1 MLSSEG
7 LPRPVIRSATVT
19 RRFQKFLLVGAIGL
33 GVNQGALFALVDQAG
48 LAVAMASPIAIFLSM
63 IVTFTLNERWT
74 WHDRGQGRVL
84 HRALLYG
91 SINSG
96 GLLINWLTL
105 VSLHRIGPGLPDC
118 QPYRRWDCR
127 GLELQPESR
136 AHLAP
141 VIDMCRSAFVGTA
154 RLSVPGAAT
163 GLAYT
168 AGREAADSGRRVYS
182 SRRAGTV
189 RPPRLMK

>member
-7 LPRPVIRSATVT
+7 LSRPVVRPATIT

-33 GVNQGALFALVDQAG
+33 AVNQGALFALVDRAS

-74 WHDRGQGRVL
+74 WHDRGHGRIL

-105 VSLHRIGPGLPDC
+105 VSLDRIGLNYLIANLVGAGIAAVWNFSLNHALTW
-118 QPYRRWDCR
+118 RR
-127 GLELQPESR
+127 
-136 AHLAP
+136 
-141 VIDMCRSAFVGTA
+141 
-154 RLSVPGAAT
+154 
-163 GLAYT
+163 
-168 AGREAADSGRRVYS
+168 
-182 SRRAGTV
+182 
-189 RPPRLMK
+189 

>member
-7 LPRPVIRSATVT
+7 LSRPVVRPATIT

-33 GVNQGALFALVDQAG
+33 AVNQGALFALVDQAG

-74 WHDRGQGRVL
+74 WQDRGHGRIL

-105 VSLHRIGPGLPDC
+105 VSLEQIGLNYLVANLIGAGIAAVWNFSLNHSLTW
-118 QPYRRWDCR
+118 RR
-127 GLELQPESR
+127 
-136 AHLAP
+136 
-141 VIDMCRSAFVGTA
+141 
-154 RLSVPGAAT
+154 
-163 GLAYT
+163 
-168 AGREAADSGRRVYS
+168 
-182 SRRAGTV
+182 
-189 RPPRLMK
+189 

>member
-7 LPRPVIRSATVT
+7 LSRPVVRPATIT

-33 GVNQGALFALVDQAG
+33 AVNQGALFALVDQAG

-74 WHDRGQGRVL
+74 WQDRGHGRIL

-105 VSLHRIGPGLPDC
+105 ISLEQVGLNYLVANLIGAGIAAVWNFSLNHALTW
-118 QPYRRWDCR
+118 RR
-127 GLELQPESR
+127 
-136 AHLAP
+136 
-141 VIDMCRSAFVGTA
+141 
-154 RLSVPGAAT
+154 
-163 GLAYT
+163 
-168 AGREAADSGRRVYS
+168 
-182 SRRAGTV
+182 
-189 RPPRLMK
+189 